1 MRRIILPQAIKNVI
15 PALGNEMIT
24 LVKETSIVG
33 YVAIVDL
40 TKAGDFIVSRTYQA
54 FLPLIAVAIIYYIL
68 VKLMTF
74 GLAAIERRLRQSDN
88 R

>member
-1 MRRIILPQAIKNVI
+1 
-15 PALGNEMIT
+15 MIT

-74 GLAAIERRLRQSDN
+74 GLAAIARRLRQSDN